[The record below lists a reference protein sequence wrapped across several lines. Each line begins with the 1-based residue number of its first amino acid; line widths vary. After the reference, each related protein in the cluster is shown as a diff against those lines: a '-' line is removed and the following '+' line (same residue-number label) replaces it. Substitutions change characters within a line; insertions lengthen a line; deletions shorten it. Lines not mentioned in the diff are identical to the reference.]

1 MDTEGPAARRVR
13 FYSAHDLAAG
23 FHVDR
28 VVELLDQFDPTQVP
42 ATVVDAIELS
52 QVQAYL
58 ENRMLPRSYTDEQV
72 ETAVARVPQL
82 RGAIGR
88 FFSTIDD
95 SNVEAVVT
103 GVDYEYQSA
112 LVELLGRNKA
122 FDRCSASTMLPALA
136 ATGVHLSTLLGNK
149 KLVHAYDNAVRDE
162 LMAAPENAEH
172 VVSKFLQDEVRHDI
186 HLPPSLTP
194 ADCRALMDSYL
205 DSPDPNLNHVGLI
218 ESAPVSNVSGVDPK
232 LKLKAKR
239 RRAQITEEF
248 FKNNT
253 GTRTGA
259 EVRISDTQDEA
270 VEVTLDGMVSQITLS
285 RRWLDETTDFPSIL
299 NNFHHLVGIADSEG
313 ILTLPA
319 HASEFGVMERTLGLK
334 GKSEYRTS
342 AAFRAN
348 DMNTLLQIKLLHGWY
363 QHTNGIDIEKV
374 IAWFFRDYL
383 PEEFGAKNFSFTPC
397 DSSSSYLQK
406 VRHLFSEM
414 ESVVNQFTLY
424 VQDGELDR
432 ELLGMTSEQVRYKE
446 IPTLLDGKYLYATDN
461 EQIASILFLLFSDQS
476 MLNYINEELKDDNA
490 ARLLLLNNLAYTDFE
505 DYQRNGL
512 DHLISL
518 GVLKD
523 TGTRLVFANNEQLRI
538 LISLNAKE
546 AASYYH
552 LSETGRG
559 EADAMVAKGWL
570 SRGSSLM
577 TEAEGKYFNYLL
589 NNVDFSNGPQ
599 LRNKYTHGS
608 QPHADDSEDAHAT
621 AYFIAM
627 RLILALIIKLNDDLC
642 LAADELE
649 TSPEQD

>member
-1 MDTEGPAARRVR
+1 METEEQAARRVK
-13 FYSAHDLAAG
+13 FYGAHDLAAG
-23 FHVDR
+23 LHIDR
-28 VVELLDQFDPTQVP
+28 VVELLDQFDPTKVP
-42 ATVVDAIELS
+42 ATVADAIELS

-58 ENRMLPRSYTDEQV
+58 ENRLLPRSYTEEQV
-72 ETAVARVPQL
+72 ETAVALVPHL
-82 RGAIGR
+82 RGVIGR
-88 FFSTIDD
+88 FFSVIDD
-95 SNVEAVVT
+95 ANVEALVT
-103 GVDYEYQSA
+103 GIGYEYLSD
-112 LVELLGRNKA
+112 LVELLGRHKV

-136 ATGVHLSTLLGNK
+136 AAGVHISTILESK
-149 KLVHAYDNAVRDE
+149 KLVRAYDTAVRDE
-162 LMAAPENAEH
+162 LMAAPVNAEH
-172 VVSKFLQDEVRHDI
+172 VVSKFLEDEVRHDI

-218 ESAPVSNVSGVDPK
+218 ESAPVSNVSGVNPK

-259 EVRISDTQDEA
+259 DVRISDTQDEA
-270 VEVTLDGMVSQITLS
+270 VEVNLDGMVTQITLS

-319 HASEFGVMERTLGLK
+319 YGSEFGVMERILGLK

-348 DMNTLLQIKLLHGWY
+348 DINTLLQIKLLHGWY
-363 QHTNGIDIEKV
+363 QHTNEIDIEEV
-374 IAWFFRDYL
+374 ISWFFRDYL
-383 PEEFGAKNFSFTPC
+383 PEEFRAENFSFTPC

-424 VQDGELDR
+424 VQDGQLDR

-446 IPTLLDGKYLYATDN
+446 IPTLLPGKYLYATDN
-461 EQIASILFLLFSDQS
+461 EQITAILFLLFSDQS
-476 MLNYINEELKDDNA
+476 MLNYINEELKDDSA
-490 ARLLLLNNLAYTDFE
+490 ARLLLHNNLAYTDFH
-505 DYQRNGL
+505 DYHRSRL

-518 GVLKD
+518 GLLKD
-523 TGTRLVFANNEQLRI
+523 TGTRLVFAQPEQLRI
-538 LISLNAKE
+538 LFSLNTKE

-552 LSETGRG
+552 LSETGRK

-570 SRGSSLM
+570 CRRSSLM
-577 TEAEGKYFNYLL
+577 TAAEGKYFNYLL

-599 LRNKYTHGS
+599 LRNKYAHGS

-627 RLILALIIKLNDDLC
+627 RLILALAIKMNDDLC

-649 TSPEQD
+649 ESPAED